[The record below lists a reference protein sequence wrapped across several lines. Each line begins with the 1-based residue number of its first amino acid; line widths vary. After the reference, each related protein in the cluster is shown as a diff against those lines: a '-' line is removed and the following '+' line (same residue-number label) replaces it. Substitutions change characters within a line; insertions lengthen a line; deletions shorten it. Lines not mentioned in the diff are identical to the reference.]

1 MKIEKV
7 FNNNTVAT
15 LSKDKVEMI
24 VTGPGIGFQKKIG
37 DELDERKVEK
47 RYLIEDSQK
56 GRFYQMLEKVPVEYF
71 EISEIIFKRA
81 WKEFKGGL
89 SSQMVLMLTDHIAFA
104 LQRQK
109 DHIQVPNLLLS
120 DIRTLYHK
128 EYQIGV
134 WALKYIALRTG
145 VSLPYDEAGFIAMH
159 IINAKSADGGK
170 TATDIMNFSKQ
181 IIDLIEKTM
190 KLDVHEDNLDY
201 SRLMTHLK
209 YLGQRIFS
217 KKKEELKM
225 EDNPQ
230 MYEMMLGM
238 NPNLSVCLERIEAF
252 VKRNYD
258 YCLDKQELFY
268 IMIHIVRIKK

>member
-1 MKIEKV
+1 M
-7 FNNNTVAT
+7 
-15 LSKDKVEMI
+15 
-24 VTGPGIGFQKKIG
+24 
-37 DELDERKVEK
+37 
-47 RYLIEDSQK
+47 
-56 GRFYQMLEKVPVEYF
+56 
-71 EISEIIFKRA
+71 
-81 WKEFKGGL
+81 
-89 SSQMVLMLTDHIAFA
+89 
-104 LQRQK
+104 
-109 DHIQVPNLLLS
+109 
-120 DIRTLYHK
+120 
-128 EYQIGV
+128 
-134 WALKYIALRTG
+134 
-145 VSLPYDEAGFIAMH
+145 
-159 IINAKSADGGK
+159 
-170 TATDIMNFSKQ
+170 
-181 IIDLIEKTM
+181 
-190 KLDVHEDNLDY
+190 HEDNLDY